1 MLKQNKGFKDFQLII
16 TVYNGFAN
24 FFNFNKGKA
33 FFLVKR
39 EENLSILFHIEACL
53 KKNRTQ
59 RIYSICLKHLYIIYL
74 LILFICNIEK
84 VALGYGLVFI

>member
-1 MLKQNKGFKDFQLII
+1 VLKQNKEFKDFQLII

-39 EENLSILFHIEACL
+39 EENLSIIFHIEACL
-53 KKNRTQ
+53 KK
-59 RIYSICLKHLYIIYL
+59 K
-74 LILFICNIEK
+74 
-84 VALGYGLVFI
+84 